1 MPNESP
7 LHAGQSADTQ
17 PSAPDVGPGY
27 EARDTNIRAVLTFV
41 VGLVVCL
48 VAVHFGLYALLKGIS
63 HQREPRRDAPST
75 AARVSG
81 ANASAEAPASLHD
94 QLRKLRA
101 DEDATLNTPARP
113 SDLKQGIVRIP
124 IRQAIDLLAE
134 RGVPA
139 AHGKARTEVDV
150 NSHSG
155 GGTGGGKD
163 RENAKGKAQETNK
176 DRAEPDGGPKR

>member
-1 MPNESP
+1 MPNESQ
-7 LHAGQSADTQ
+7 LHAGQSADTR
-17 PSAPDVGPGY
+17 PSAPEVGPGY
-27 EARDTNIRAVLTFV
+27 EVRDTNVRGILTFA
-41 VGLVVCL
+41 VGLALCIVL
-48 VAVHFGLYALLKGIS
+48 SMTFLYFLLRGITGQKGMDRS
-63 HQREPRRDAPST
+63 
-75 AARVSG
+75 AASIKTRVTG
-81 ANASAEAPASLHD
+81 ANASAEAPANLHE

-101 DEDATLNTPARP
+101 DEDAALNAPPGP
-113 SDLKQGIVRIP
+113 SDLKKGTVRIP
-124 IRQAIDLLAE
+124 IRQAIDLLTE

-155 GGTGGGKD
+155 GETGGGKD